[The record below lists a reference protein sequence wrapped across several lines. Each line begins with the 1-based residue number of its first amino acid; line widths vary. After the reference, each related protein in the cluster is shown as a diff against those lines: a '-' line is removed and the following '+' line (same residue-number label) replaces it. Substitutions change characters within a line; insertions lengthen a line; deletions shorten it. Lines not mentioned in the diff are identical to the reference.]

1 MEQSILIADEV
12 AEILR
17 VDRQRVYELVR
28 TNAIPFIKLGERQ
41 YRFSR
46 PAIENWLGL
55 NSQTTKR
62 GESRCLTNEKPL
74 RPTTA
79 SNKTYLS

>member
-55 NSQTTKR
+55 NGTTKQPS
-62 GESRCLTNEKPL
+62 EVK
-74 RPTTA
+74 A
-79 SNKTYLS
+79 DA

>member
-1 MEQSILIADEV
+1 MEKAILIADEV

-46 PAIENWLGL
+46 LAIENWLGI
-55 NSQTTKR
+55 NGTAA
-62 GESRCLTNEKPL
+62 EKSEVK
-74 RPTTA
+74 A
-79 SNKTYLS
+79 DA